1 MSKKI
6 VFFMLIIIFCV
17 GIAPKTFQNDT
28 FFTIACGEQILNEG
42 LQKIDK
48 LTWHKDL
55 EFTNDRYLFDIIIT
69 LIYNKLGFFG
79 IYLFVIIMT
88 VIIGLSLFYIYNKMN
103 NNMILSF
110 LFTISTLYL
119 GRQILAARAQ
129 IISIWLFIIEN
140 YFIIKLLNSNKNIYS
155 VLLIFFS
162 ILLSNVHASIF
173 LIYFIYYLP
182 YFAEFLLSRFIKDE
196 GTDRKIIINSRKNIL
211 KLFITFIITIFAG
224 FCSPLGL
231 APYTSMLKAVNGI
244 SLNMISELQPMT
256 LVDSLNFM
264 TFIII
269 TLAIIA
275 FTKIKINLSDAFM
288 LVGMALM
295 AINMNRTVFYFIFV
309 GSIFI
314 IKMVNDFLEEYN
326 IYEYNMSKK
335 ITKITSLVF
344 IVLIVSYS
352 SINISSKLLDD
363 YVDTLSYPVYAC
375 DYINRFIDKD
385 NMRIYN
391 TFNYGSYIEYKG
403 IKAFIDSR
411 SGMFSE
417 EFNDTTVLE
426 DFNNINGGVK
436 HYRDVFNKYD
446 INYVLINNG
455 NLISVYIADDEEWN
469 MIYNDDGFSLY
480 EKKNN

>member
-6 VFFMLIIIFCV
+6 VFYMLIILFCI

-28 FFTIACGEQILNEG
+28 FFTIACGEQIFNEG

-55 EFTNDRYLFDIIIT
+55 QFTNDRYLFDIIIT

-88 VIIGLSLFYIYNKMN
+88 AIIGLSLFYIYNKMN

-155 VLLIFFS
+155 LGLIFVA

-173 LIYFIYYLP
+173 LVYFIFYLP
-182 YFAEFLLSRFIKDE
+182 YFAEFLLSKIIKDD
-196 GTDRKIIINSRKNIL
+196 GIDKKIIINSRKNIL
-211 KLFITFIITIFAG
+211 KLFITFIISIFMG

-231 APYTSMLKAVNGI
+231 APYTSMLKAANGI

-256 LVDSLNFM
+256 LVYSINFM
-264 TFIII
+264 IYFIIVI
-269 TLAIIA
+269 AIIT
-275 FTKIKINLSDAFM
+275 FTKIKIDLADAFM
-288 LVGMALM
+288 LIGTSLM
-295 AINMNRTVFYFIFV
+295 AINMYRTVFYFIFV

-314 IKMVNDFLEEYN
+314 IKIINNFLKEYH
-326 IYEYNMSKK
+326 IYEYNISSIIKK
-335 ITKITSLVF
+335 IMYSSVVIY
-344 IVLIVSYS
+344 IVLYS
-352 SINISSKLLDD
+352 FINISNKLLNN
-363 YVDTLSYPVYAC
+363 YIDTLEYPVYAC
-375 DYINRFIDKD
+375 DYINSYINKD

-391 TFNYGSYIEYKG
+391 TFDYGSYMEYKG
-403 IKAFIDSR
+403 IKTFIDSR
-411 SGMFSE
+411 SGMFSK

-426 DFNNINGGVK
+426 DFHNINSGIK

-446 INYVLINNG
+446 INYVLINNS
-455 NLISVYIADDEEWN
+455 NLINIYIADDKDWK
-469 MIYNDDGFSLY
+469 MIYNDDCFSLY
-480 EKKNN
+480 EKI